1 MFLLTTVT
9 VTPEPDSGS
18 EAVSQNNCS
27 QEISGILN
35 YLNRVHL
42 PPSTGVVGFIE
53 VIEITL
59 MISFLQTETLTP
71 DLGETLCL
79 VIQGLPPH
87 REVGEG
93 GEAEGEIPPVE
104 MTFRR

>member
-9 VTPEPDSGS
+9 ETPDAGS
-18 EAVSQNNCS
+18 EAVSQNSCT
-27 QEISGILN
+27 QEISGILSYN
-35 YLNRVHL
+35 FNRVLYL
-42 PPSTGVVGFIE
+42 PPSTGVIGFIE
-53 VIEITL
+53 VIKITL
-59 MISFLQTETLTP
+59 MISLLQTESLTS

-79 VIQGLPPH
+79 VVQCFPSH

-104 MTFRR
+104 MTF